1 MLETDFQNEYHIFML
16 HRLLIWIREHKL
28 ATLVIVV
35 LTFFV
40 FKDRLPTPI
49 MFDRLSTLNSG
60 YSVGTEATLQA
71 PYDAKMYPETGS
83 FEAPMPLPP
92 TGSGDMDYT
101 VTARMVSKEAY
112 LSMVVK
118 DVQEASNAMVRLAE
132 QAGGYMVTSNL
143 NNPDGNGSANLTV
156 RVLSSKLRDTLDE
169 YRKIGIKVVSENIT
183 GADIT
188 DAYQDIAEELRVLSD
203 TKAKFEAMLKTSTD
217 VQDSLSVL
225 REVQQLQRQIDGLR
239 GQEKYLEASAKYS
252 IITVSISKDEYE
264 LPYAPEESWSAANVF
279 KNAVREL
286 IRTLRTVAE
295 KVIWVAVYAIIWAPV
310 ALIAFLVYKR
320 FLRKMM

>member
-1 MLETDFQNEYHIFML
+1 MYHVFML

-28 ATLVIVV
+28 ATLLMVALAFV
-35 LTFFV
+35 V
-40 FKDRLPTPI
+40 FKDRFSMPI
-49 MFDRLSTLNSG
+49 MFDRLSTLSSG
-60 YSVGTEATLQA
+60 YSVGSEPTFQTPYTEAKKYA
-71 PYDAKMYPETGS
+71 ETGS
-83 FEAPMPLPP
+83 FEAPVPLPP
-92 TGSGDMDYT
+92 TGSGDMGYT
-101 VTARMVSKEAY
+101 VTSRMVSKEAY

-118 DVQEASNAMVRLAE
+118 DVQEASNAMIRLAE

-156 RVLSSKLRDTLDE
+156 RVLSSQLRETIDA
-169 YRKIGIKVVSENIT
+169 YRKIGIKVVSESIT
-183 GADIT
+183 GADVT
-188 DAYQDIAEELRVLSD
+188 NAYQDIAEQLRVLSD

-225 REVQQLQRQIDGLR
+225 REVQQLQRQIDGLK
-239 GQEKYLEASAKYS
+239 GQEKYLEASARYS
-252 IITVSISKDEYE
+252 LISVTISKDEYE
-264 LPYAPEESWSAANVF
+264 LPYAPEESWSAQLVF

-295 KVIWVAVYAIIWAPV
+295 KVIWAGVFGIIWLPIV
-310 ALIAFLVYKR
+310 LIAYVIYQR